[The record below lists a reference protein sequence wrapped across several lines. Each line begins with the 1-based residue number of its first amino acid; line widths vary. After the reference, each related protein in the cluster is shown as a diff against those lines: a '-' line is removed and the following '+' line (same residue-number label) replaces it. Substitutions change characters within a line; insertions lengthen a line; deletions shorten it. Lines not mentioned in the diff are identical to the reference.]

1 MRLVIFDLDGT
12 LVDSVALIVETVTAA
27 FEAVGEPIPTEAAI
41 RSISGISAPEAM
53 GILAPSADQRR
64 VDELLA
70 SYRREYERR
79 GGGANRQPL
88 FRNALETLERLRHRP
103 DTILAVAT
111 GKGHASTTTLLDA
124 HGILDWFHSIETP
137 THNRGKPDP
146 QMIDVA
152 IQKAGVEVSRAVM
165 VGDTVHDMHMARAA
179 GVAAIGVAW
188 GYHLPVDLAASGADI
203 VIDRFDQLEPAID
216 RLLGQD
222 A

>member
-1 MRLVIFDLDGT
+1 MNASNARSAMHGNKFPVILLGLAALFLSP
-12 LVDSVALIVETVTAA
+12 SVYAQGAA
-27 FEAVGEPIPTEAAI
+27 APAMFAVKEIIIQPTHFSDAKAAEACGL
-41 RSISGISAPEAM
+41 SGQDI
-53 GILAPSADQRR
+53 D
-64 VDELLA
+64 
-70 SYRREYERR
+70 
-79 GGGANRQPL
+79 
-88 FRNALETLERLRHRP
+88 ERL
-103 DTILAVAT
+103 TKIL
-111 GKGHASTTTLLDA
+111 HDA
-124 HGILDWFHSIETP
+124 NIPVVSAAYA
-137 THNRGKPDP
+137 KP